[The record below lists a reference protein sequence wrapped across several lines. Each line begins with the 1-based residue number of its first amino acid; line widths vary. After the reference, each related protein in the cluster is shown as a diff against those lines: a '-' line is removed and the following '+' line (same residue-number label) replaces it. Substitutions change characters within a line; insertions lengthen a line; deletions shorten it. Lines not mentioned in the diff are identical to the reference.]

1 MHTRICEHKSPAIYI
16 VIPYFGTKMTRNI
29 NLTII
34 PEIFCIQVAAVSP
47 RPLRILPIVTV
58 RYINGHSH
66 ARIHT

>member
-1 MHTRICEHKSPAIYI
+1 
-16 VIPYFGTKMTRNI
+16 MTRNI

-34 PEIFCIQVAAVSP
+34 PEIFCIQVAVVSP